1 MMRLLL
7 VIGLLLM
14 SPSTF
19 ALDPMP
25 FKDRAEEERF
35 QAITRE
41 LRCLVCQNQ
50 NIADSNAQL
59 ARDLRNETFEMMRAG
74 KSDDEI
80 KSFMTERY
88 GDFVLYRPPMKRSTW
103 LLWFGPFLVLLGGGL
118 LLWRLMRRART
129 RVAAPEVATPSA
141 EASVAVAATLKDP
154 NEMIP

>member
-7 VIGLLLM
+7 AFGLLLV
-14 SPSTF
+14 STAAF

-80 KSFMTERY
+80 KTFMTERY

-103 LLWFGPFLVLLGGGL
+103 LLWFGPFLVLLGGGV

-129 RVAAPEVATPSA
+129 PVAASTETTQRVAPATPQ
-141 EASVAVAATLKDP
+141 DP